1 MRVTDLGVAMG
12 IPSGLTGVL
21 AFVVLLWPGF
31 AYNSIR
37 ARHRPE
43 RQLTP
48 LQETIAIVTASLTAV
63 AVTGMVFGVVRVIWP
78 GGTPDVRSLLFQPHA
93 YLQAHYV
100 ATAWWAGAFI
110 VVAVFGAVGVAFAQ
124 ASVRLGDIGLF
135 RLLAPLPD
143 PSSMSAWWIAFSGRD
158 PSKEE
163 IHVGC
168 TMDNGSFISGRLYSY
183 SQLGEDSADRDLVLR
198 APLSVRAAGSQEA
211 QPIERAALITVSARN
226 IVSMTVTYVRKPAPP
241 VPVPTSVAPTPVSGP
256 PVAPVGAATDSTA
269 SGHDG

>member
-21 AFVVLLWPGF
+21 TFVVLLWPGF
-31 AYNSIR
+31 VYNSIR

-43 RQLTP
+43 RQLTA

-63 AVTGMVFGVVRVIWP
+63 AITGMVFGLIRVIWP
-78 GGTPDVRSLLFQPHA
+78 GRTPDVRSLLFQPHA

-100 ATAWWAGAFI
+100 TTAWWGGAFI
-110 VVAVFGAVGVAFAQ
+110 VAAVFGAAGVAFAQ
-124 ASVRLGDIGLF
+124 GSRRFGRIRLF

-158 PSKEE
+158 LSKEE

-168 TMDNGSFISGRLYSY
+168 TMDDGSFISGRLYSY
-183 SQLGEDSADRDLVLR
+183 SQLGADSADRDLVLR
-198 APLSVRAAGSQEA
+198 APLSVRAVGSPEA
-211 QPIERAALITVSARN
+211 APIERAALMTVSARN
-226 IVSMTVTYVRKPAPP
+226 IISMMVTYVRKPAPP
-241 VPVPTSVAPTPVSGP
+241 VPLQAPEVPEVA
-256 PVAPVGAATDSTA
+256 APGRADGVATDTRRP
-269 SGHDG
+269 GHDR